1 MAAYA
6 ELHCH
11 TNFSFLD
18 GASPPEELV
27 ERAVE
32 LGLTGLAVTDH
43 NGLYGVVRFATAAQ
57 EAGLRPVIGV
67 EIELVDA
74 AAPVAPTPVAPTPDP
89 AGVVVPRRAK
99 GPRGHSP
106 GSVPLPDDARR
117 GEGLPLRPRP
127 ERARLPGHRDAV
139 KEDLRGVG
147 EGQRGPHLVLLARN
161 AAGYR
166 SLCRLVSRA
175 NLAGTKSMPRFS
187 HALLAENTE
196 GLVAL
201 SGCREGEIGR
211 RLRAG
216 DREGARAVAERYARL
231 FAGVRPGPPLPGD
244 ARRGEG
250 AATAGFFLEL
260 QHHLLPDDDWLVA
273 ETARLAEELGL
284 PVVVTNDVH
293 YAYPEGREL
302 QDVLTAIRHGRP
314 LGELRDLRRPDGES
328 FLKAA
333 DELMAIA
340 ARRWLAARA
349 WRVGRRRGTWW
360 RPDRI
365 FGGGRPDAGRL
376 GAGNRQRG

>member
-1 MAAYA
+1 M
-6 ELHCH
+6 
-11 TNFSFLD
+11 
-18 GASPPEELV
+18 
-27 ERAVE
+27 
-32 LGLTGLAVTDH
+32 
-43 NGLYGVVRFATAAQ
+43 
-57 EAGLRPVIGV
+57 
-67 EIELVDA
+67 DA
-74 AAPVAPTPVAPTPDP
+74 DP

-106 GSVPLPDDARR
+106 GSAPLPDDARR

-127 ERARLPGHRDAV
+127 DRARLPGHRDAV

-147 EGQRGPHLVLLARN
+147 EAQRGPHLVLLARN

-211 RLRAG
+211 RLRVG

-231 FAGVRPGPPLPGD
+231 FAGVRPDPPLPGD

-302 QDVLTAIRHGRP
+302 HDVLTAIRHGRP

-333 DELMAIA
+333 DELMALPPAGARTPGPGASDGGAAPGGAPTGFSGADTRTRAAWAQGIA
-340 ARRWLAARA
+340 NAVSWPPSALS
-349 WRVGRRRGTWW
+349 T
-360 RPDRI
+360 
-365 FGGGRPDAGRL
+365 L
-376 GAGNRQRG
+376 GSSATHACA